1 MDTKFIVLFVALF
14 FVLNVTV
21 TSIIAFSQT
30 ENEHSCS
37 LTYFDPHCS
46 PSGWMSF
53 ILGDVVIA
61 IALGVFLHHLG
72 SKSYKRLVKTSER
85 IDSILKRSEESKRRL
100 LVFNSQLLKNN
111 FSVILMNVGLMDMA
125 LRKAKT
131 YDDIPSNIRE
141 SYDSLQS
148 VLNRT
153 HNTIESSLD
162 VLDPLFISEIQAF
175 VTNFEGIKP
184 SKGVGEGFPR
194 YEKIKGDIKRITEK
208 LDKVVGTGEVLK

>member
-1 MDTKFIVLFVALF
+1 MNAKFIVLFVVLF

-30 ENEHSCS
+30 EEKYTCS

-53 ILGDVVIA
+53 ILGDLVIA

-72 SKSYKRLVKTSER
+72 SKSYKRLVKNSER
-85 IDSILKRSEESKRRL
+85 IDRILKRGEESKRRL

-111 FSVILMNVGLMDMA
+111 FSVILMNMGLMNMA
-125 LRKAKT
+125 LSKAKT
-131 YDDIPSNIRE
+131 YEDIPPNIRE
-141 SYDSLQS
+141 NYDSLQS

-162 VLDPLFISEIQAF
+162 VLDPLFISEIQMF
-175 VTNFEGIKP
+175 VTRFEEIKP
-184 SKGVGEGFPR
+184 SNGVGEGFPE
-194 YEKIKGDIKRITEK
+194 YEKIKDGIAHITEK
-208 LDKVVGTGEVLK
+208 LDNVVGTGEVLK